1 MSHRVRPIT
10 TLATAW
16 LLTLAAC
23 ATAPG
28 ADVGTSAA
36 APALSRAAR
45 PVEPG
50 PGALVIV
57 GGGGSTPAIWDRFM
71 ELAGGDSAVIVYFP
85 TASAGEIDTTDNESL
100 RVWRS
105 RNPKSAV
112 IMHTRSRDV
121 ANTDAFVAPLRRA
134 TGVWFGG
141 GVQSRITD
149 AYLGTKTEEA
159 LHDVLRR
166 GGVIGGTSAGA
177 AIMSEVMIAGDS
189 LVGADSARGIP
200 GTRVAEL
207 QTGFGFLPSAVADQH
222 FSQRRRQPRLVGVLR
237 QHPGLIGFGV
247 DEATALIVHGRRD
260 LEVLGRGRVN
270 FISAHPGMP
279 VDSVLWSQAPTVTE
293 RAAADSATRAS
304 GRRASPP
311 KVIQGDLIELT
322 RAAQQRARARLST
335 SPAPTVRTPEPM
347 FR

>member
-1 MSHRVRPIT
+1 MFHRVRPLAM
-10 TLATAW
+10 LATAW
-16 LLTLAAC
+16 VLAIPGC
-23 ATAPG
+23 ATRPVPAVP
-28 ADVGTSAA
+28 SSEAA
-36 APALSRAAR
+36 LALSPAAR

-50 PGALVIV
+50 SGALVIV

-85 TASAGEIDTTDNESL
+85 TASAGDIDTTDNASL
-100 RVWRS
+100 RAWRA

-121 ANTDAFVAPLRRA
+121 ANTEAFVAPLRRA

-149 AYLGTKTEEA
+149 AYRGTLTEDA

-177 AIMSEVMIAGDS
+177 AIMSEVMITGDT
-189 LVGADSARGIP
+189 LVGADSARGVA
-200 GTRVAEL
+200 GTRVARL
-207 QTGFGFLPSAVADQH
+207 GTGFGFLPAAVADQH

-270 FISAHPGMP
+270 MITAHPGMP
-279 VDSVLWSQAPTVTE
+279 VDSTLWTQAPAVTAA
-293 RAAADSATRAS
+293 AAADSALRAS
-304 GRRASPP
+304 GGRPSPP
-311 KVIQGDLIELT
+311 KVFQGNLVDLT
-322 RAAQQRARARLST
+322 RAAQERARAARPST
-335 SPAPTVRTPEPM
+335 DAVRSRDIESWQ
-347 FR
+347 R

>member
-1 MSHRVRPIT
+1 MRTRFRPII
-10 TLATAW
+10 TLATAAV
-16 LLTLAAC
+16 LAC
-23 ATAPG
+23 
-28 ADVGTSAA
+28 A
-36 APALSRAAR
+36 APAAAQTPAISPAAR
-45 PVEPG
+45 PVEAG

-85 TASAGEIDTTDNESL
+85 TASAGDIDTTDNASL
-100 RVWRS
+100 RAWRQ

-112 IMHTRSRDV
+112 IMHTRSRDT
-121 ANTDAFVAPLRRA
+121 ANTEAFVAPLRRA

-149 AYLGTKTEEA
+149 AYLGTRTEEA

-177 AIMSEVMIAGDS
+177 AIMTEVMITGNRPASDS
-189 LVGADSARGIP
+189 TAPLEATLGR
-200 GTRVAEL
+200 
-207 QTGFGFLPSAVADQH
+207 GFGFLPSAVADQH
-222 FSQRRRQPRLVGVLR
+222 FTQRNRQPRLVGVLR
-237 QHPGLIGFGV
+237 QHPGLVGFGV

-270 FISAHPGMP
+270 MITAHPGMP
-279 VDSVLWSQAPTVTE
+279 VDSTLWREAPAVAAA
-293 RAAADSATRAS
+293 AAADSATRAA

-311 KVIQGDLIELT
+311 RVFQGNLIDIT
-322 RAAQQRARARLST
+322 RNAQVRARARV
-335 SPAPTVRTPEPM
+335 PAKVPPAREPEPTL
-347 FR
+347 R

>member
-1 MSHRVRPIT
+1 MSHRLRPFV
-10 TLATAW
+10 TLATTW
-16 LLTLAAC
+16 LVTLSAC
-23 ATAPG
+23 AT
-28 ADVGTSAA
+28 T
-36 APALSRAAR
+36 PASDSSSTANVTLSPAAR
-45 PVEPG
+45 PVEAG
-50 PGALVIV
+50 AGALVIV

-85 TASAGEIDTTDNESL
+85 TASAGDIDTTDNSSL
-100 RVWRS
+100 RTWRE

-112 IMHTRSRDV
+112 IMHTRSRDT
-121 ANTDAFVAPLRRA
+121 ANTEAFVAPLRRA

-177 AIMSEVMIAGDS
+177 AIMTEVMITGSVSRPDTTVPMEATLD
-189 LVGADSARGIP
+189 R
-200 GTRVAEL
+200 
-207 QTGFGFLPSAVADQH
+207 GFGFLPSAVADQH
-222 FSQRRRQPRLVGVLR
+222 FTQRRRQPRLVGVIR
-237 QHPGLIGFGV
+237 KHPGLVGFGI

-270 FISAHPGMP
+270 MITAYPGMP
-279 VDSVLWSQAPTVTE
+279 VDSTLWTQAPAVAAA
-293 RAAADSATRAS
+293 AAADSATRAS

-311 KVIQGDLIELT
+311 KVIQGNLIELT
-322 RAAQQRARARLST
+322 REAQARTRAALSSGMAPARDRALVPR
-335 SPAPTVRTPEPM
+335 
-347 FR
+347 

>member
-1 MSHRVRPIT
+1 MSHRVRPLVI
-10 TLATAW
+10 LATTA
-16 LLTLAAC
+16 LLALPAC
-23 ATAPG
+23 ATAPS
-28 ADVGTSAA
+28 ADRTGSSDAA
-36 APALSRAAR
+36 LGLSSAAR
-45 PVEPG
+45 PVVPG
-50 PGALVIV
+50 AGALVIV

-85 TASAGEIDTTDNESL
+85 TASAGDIDTTDNASL
-100 RVWRS
+100 RAWRD

-177 AIMSEVMIAGDS
+177 AIMSEIMIAGDS
-189 LVGADSARGIP
+189 LVGADSARGIA

-207 QTGFGFLPSAVADQH
+207 ERGFGFLPSAVADQH

-237 QHPGLIGFGV
+237 KHPGLIGFGI
-247 DEATALIVHGRRD
+247 DEATALVVHGRRD

-270 FISAHPGMP
+270 FITAHPGMP
-279 VDSVLWSQAPTVTE
+279 VDSVLWTQAPAVT
-293 RAAADSATRAS
+293 AAAPTDSVTRAS

-311 KVIQGDLIELT
+311 KVFQGNLVDLT
-322 RAAQQRARARLST
+322 RNAQARARATLSGA
-335 SPAPTVRTPEPM
+335 SPAKEPQAP
-347 FR
+347 R